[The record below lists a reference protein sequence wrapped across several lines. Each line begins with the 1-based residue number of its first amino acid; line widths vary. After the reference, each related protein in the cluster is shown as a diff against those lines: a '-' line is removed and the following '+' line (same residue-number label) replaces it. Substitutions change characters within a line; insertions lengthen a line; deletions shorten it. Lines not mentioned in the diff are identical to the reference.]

1 MLPGAILLSLLG
13 WGLTFGVH
21 SGNFWVKIGLTVT
34 TITVY
39 SLYWQRPHVQFS
51 WATVIGGISSATVL
65 YGIFY
70 VGNFLAGFIIPG
82 AGHQVSAIYSLGI
95 GTNPLL
101 VTFLLL
107 FITGPGEEIFWRG
120 FLQSQLVQRC
130 GQLKGFLL
138 ASLLYGGVH
147 IFSGNIMLIGA
158 AFVAGSFWG
167 LIYLWRQDLLMVII
181 SHSLWSAFIFAVR
194 PIT

>member
-1 MLPGAILLSLLG
+1 MLSGAILLSLLG
-13 WGLTFGVH
+13 WGITFGVH
-21 SGNFWVKIGLTVT
+21 WGNFWIKIGLTVT
-34 TITVY
+34 MITVY
-39 SLYWQRPHVQFS
+39 SLYWQRPHAQFS
-51 WATVIGGISSATVL
+51 RAAVIGGIFSAAVL

-95 GTNPLL
+95 GTNHLP
-101 VTFLLL
+101 VAFILL

-120 FLQSQLVQRC
+120 FLQNQLAQRC
-130 GQLKGFLL
+130 GKLKGFLL
-138 ASLLYGGVH
+138 ATLLYGGH

-167 LIYLWRQDLLMVII
+167 IIYLWRQDLLMVII
-181 SHSLWSAFIFAVR
+181 SHSLWSAFIFALR

>member
-13 WGLTFGVH
+13 WGFTFGMH
-21 SGNFWVKIGLTVT
+21 SGNFWVKICLTVT
-34 TITVY
+34 TITAY
-39 SLYWQRPHVQFS
+39 SLYWQRPHIKFS
-51 WATVIGGISSATVL
+51 RAAVIGGISSATVL

-70 VGNFLAGFIIPG
+70 VGDFLAGFIIPG

-95 GTNPLL
+95 GTNPLPIA
-101 VTFLLL
+101 FLLL

-120 FLQSQLVQRC
+120 FLQNQFVQRC

-138 ASLLYGGVH
+138 ATLLYGGVH
-147 IFSGNIMLIGA
+147 ISSGNIMLIGA
-158 AFVAGSFWG
+158 AFVAGGFWG
-167 LIYLWRQDLLMVII
+167 LIYLWRRDLLMVIT
-181 SHSLWSAFIFAVR
+181 SHSLWSAFIFTVH